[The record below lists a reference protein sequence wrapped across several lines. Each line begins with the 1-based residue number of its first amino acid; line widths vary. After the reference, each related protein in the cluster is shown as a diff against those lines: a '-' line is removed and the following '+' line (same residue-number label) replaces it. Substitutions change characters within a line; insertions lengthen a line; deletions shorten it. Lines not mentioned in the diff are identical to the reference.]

1 MPLASERGRSGNV
14 KRRKGLRVA
23 LAFLFIAVMPLA
35 LRLYVV
41 QEIFFVVLS
50 VALTFIALLP
60 VLVVFLVLQ
69 GVARSALPRLKTNI
83 ARLAAWS
90 HMQLWADRLRA
101 RF

>member
-1 MPLASERGRSGNV
+1 MPLASEHGRIGKV
-14 KRRKGLRVA
+14 KRRKRLRIA
-23 LAFLFIAVMPLA
+23 LALLFLAVMPLA

-60 VLVVFLVLQ
+60 VLVVLLVLQ
-69 GVARSALPRLKTNI
+69 VIGRSALPRLKTNI